1 MLNLAPD
8 DPKVPASIESDDITD
23 LQQQKQFRVM
33 HRYQV
38 KFLVDETGKMVS
50 KTRVGEHIAD
60 KGSTKVGIGIEEN
73 QLYPGSPQIGPIQ
86 LPFSFEPETN
96 HYNRNEP
103 LAADGKR
110 TSGFSTARI
119 GETGRNVNWRLFGM
133 DAPWI
138 FSEIIFEIQSDR
150 SVKTIHKA
158 SVDVEWENG
167 SLTQGDN
174 PFNNLNIYLGV
185 QSQDQGGNYK
195 ITYKRKGLLR
205 MEDELEDFINSAS
218 GDWPEPDIPPSV
230 Q

>member
-1 MLNLAPD
+1 
-8 DPKVPASIESDDITD
+8 V
-23 LQQQKQFRVM
+23 
-33 HRYQV
+33 
-38 KFLVDETGKMVS
+38 
-50 KTRVGEHIAD
+50 
-60 KGSTKVGIGIEEN
+60 TKAGIGLEED
-73 QLYPGSPQIGPIQ
+73 QLFPGSPQIGPLT
-86 LPFSFEPETN
+86 LPLFESETN
-96 HYNRNEP
+96 QYNEPPLSEP

-110 TSGFSTARI
+110 TSGFSTGRI
-119 GETGRNVNWRLFGM
+119 GETGRNVNWRLFGL

-185 QSQDQGGNYK
+185 QSQGQDGSYK
-195 ITYKRKGLLR
+195 ITYERKGLLR